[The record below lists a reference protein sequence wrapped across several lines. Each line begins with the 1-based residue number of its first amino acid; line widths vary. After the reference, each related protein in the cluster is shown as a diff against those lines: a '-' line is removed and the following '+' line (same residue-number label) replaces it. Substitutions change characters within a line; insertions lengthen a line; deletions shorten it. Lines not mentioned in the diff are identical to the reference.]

1 MRLASPDDAAARA
14 AVLACVRRLLT
25 ERLGLALDGPFD
37 ESTGLLGQ
45 GIGLDSVEVLQLV
58 SAIEEAY
65 GLTIDDDELAR
76 EHFATLGAV
85 ATFIQERLPA

>member
-1 MRLASPDDAAARA
+1 MPVDPTDRA
-14 AVLACVRRLLT
+14 AILDRLRRLLA
-25 ERLGLALDGPFD
+25 ERLGLTLDGPLD

-65 GLTIDDDELAR
+65 ALTIADEELQR
-76 EHFATLGAV
+76 EHFVTLGAV
-85 ATFIQERLPA
+85 VTFIAERLPR